1 MNLRVPKRIAK
12 IGGVLITISG
22 VVNAVLGARIGAT
35 VYDAYPGGKMGHVG
49 IIAGITATAIGLIIV
64 FLIVPIYERRNRGF
78 VVFGGVLTI
87 VLGHLGAIAG
97 AIYVGTVGMVLCYA
111 AGVWA
116 IGVMV
121 WGHRRGPQGTE
132 EKSK

>member
-1 MNLRVPKRIAK
+1 MNLRMPKRIAK
-12 IGGVLITISG
+12 MGGVLITISG
-22 VVNAVLGARIGAT
+22 VVNALLGARIEAT
-35 VYDAYPGGKMGHVG
+35 VYDVYPGGKMGHVG
-49 IIAGITATAIGLIIV
+49 IIAGIAAIAIGLIII

-97 AIYVGTVGMVLCYA
+97 AIYVSTVGMVLCYT

-116 IGVMV
+116 IVVMV
-121 WGHRRGPQGTE
+121 WGHRRGQA
-132 EKSK
+132 